1 MKTFIA
7 AVLIFALLLLG
18 VFWNMHYLTQKLTGI
33 LKALDAIP
41 LPDKEAKDLTV
52 QCDALRLVEEDWRRS
67 STGISMSVNHADL
80 METEVHFAAARAA
93 AEADNRDNYLV
104 ALGEVS
110 YSVSH
115 LLEMSQLTLK
125 NLI

>member
-33 LKALDAIP
+33 LKALEAIP

-52 QCDALRLVEEDWRRS
+52 QRDALRLVEEDWRRS

-80 METEVHFAAARAA
+80 METEVHLAAARAA

>member
-1 MKTFIA
+1 MKTFIV
-7 AVLIFALLLLG
+7 AVLIFAVLLFG
-18 VFWNMHYLTQKLTGI
+18 VFWNMHYLTETLDGIHTSLT
-33 LKALDAIP
+33 AIP
-41 LPDKEAKDLTV
+41 EPAKEAEDLTV
-52 QCDALRLVEEDWRRS
+52 QLDALRGVESEWHRA

-80 METEVHFAAARAA
+80 MEAEVHLAAAIAA

-104 ALGEVS
+104 ALGELR

-115 LLEMSQLTLK
+115 LREMSRLTLK